1 MYNVGSI
8 IIYYV
13 NKYIMNIVWWMI
25 YKMLVL
31 KLYNNVLMLV
41 YLKKKLN
48 EK

>member
-1 MYNVGSI
+1 MYNLGSI

-41 YLKKKLN
+41 YLKEKLN

>member
-1 MYNVGSI
+1 MYNLGSI